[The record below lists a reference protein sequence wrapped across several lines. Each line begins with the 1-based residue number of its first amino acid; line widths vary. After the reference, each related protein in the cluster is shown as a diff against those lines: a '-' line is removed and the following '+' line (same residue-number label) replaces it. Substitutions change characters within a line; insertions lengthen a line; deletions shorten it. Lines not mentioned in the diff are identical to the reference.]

1 MNWELLLPNG
11 QVLWNHIV
19 NNWYYFAQNW
29 WDTFSVSFMAC
40 TLAASFGFILAL
52 VSLRWP
58 LIDIFIGPIIAISQ
72 SFPLQALAP
81 IIVIIAGSGTFTRI
95 LVAFIITFFPIYGS
109 LSNALRE
116 IPDNVTA
123 FLKVCRAPFLESVIL
138 VKAPYALPR
147 IISGLK
153 VGFTLSVVG
162 TVVAEFIAPQAGLGK
177 VLLIAQSTYDI
188 EVIYICI
195 SLLIIQGLIIYIS
208 LSAFEKQALRNR
220 NLAVS
225 T

>member
-123 FLKVCRAPFLESVIL
+123 FLKVCRKCDFSQGTLCLTKNNIWIEGWFHF
-138 VKAPYALPR
+138 KCCR
-147 IISGLK
+147 HSGSR
-153 VGFTLSVVG
+153 VHSTPGR
-162 TVVAEFIAPQAGLGK
+162 LG
-177 VLLIAQSTYDI
+177 QSTPNSTI
-188 EVIYICI
+188 N
-195 SLLIIQGLIIYIS
+195 
-208 LSAFEKQALRNR
+208 LRY
-220 NLAVS
+220 
-225 T
+225 